1 MTYGA
6 LVAAAA
12 GAFLLYAASPHQQL
26 FERRPSGRALAAT
39 GVVGILLALVL
50 ALQEFGRAT
59 AVYYTMTILM
69 LVWTLLPLLV
79 VCLGNTREPLARDHT
94 DA

>member
-26 FERRPSGRALAAT
+26 FERRPSGRALAAA
-39 GVVGILLALVL
+39 GVLGILLALAL
-50 ALQEFGRAT
+50 ALQGFGQAT
-59 AVYYTMTILM
+59 AVFYTMTILM

-79 VCLGNTREPLARDHT
+79 IYLGHTREPVARDHT